1 MVFSIGGHRYMAKQG
16 TLMRYID
23 QVNVNDQVDVNNDQ
37 DDIDYDQG

>member
-1 MVFSIGGHRYMAKQG
+1 MAKQG

-23 QVNVNDQVDVNNDQ
+23 QVNVEAVNNDQVDVNNDQ